1 MSKRAGDYHHENG
14 REKRRERDE
23 RSDAD
28 VVFRILCPQARIGS
42 LLGKHGVIIQSIR
55 ESTGARL
62 KLADPIPGTD
72 ERVIIISARSDK
84 HFRSGDPATDGD
96 AAVDRPDDW
105 SVAQEAL
112 IRVHARIADAD
123 GDNREFRDKDG
134 AEGGASNGA
143 ANSGGTPARLLVPSS
158 QIGCLLGKGGSIIAG
173 MRQDSGAHIRIF
185 NKDKLPPC
193 ALPTDE
199 LVQVTG
205 EYPVVQK
212 ALELISIRLRRSPPR
227 DPPNFLAMHP
237 TSGHHQ
243 PAGYQPAP
251 GYQASGYHRGADSYP
266 PRSAP
271 AAAFPPQ
278 GYSPYALPQSYAAAP
293 SLFGGAWGAGA
304 SAGGA
309 HCYGGMGGG
318 GRGGGGAEGAAVE
331 MELRVL
337 CPADKVGIVIGKGG
351 SRIKQIKEETGAR
364 VKVTEA
370 VADCDERIVIIDAME
385 APFSGHSPT
394 EVALFRVHAA
404 ISRSPPLQSS
414 PLPPS
419 PPLLPPQ
426 APFSGHSPTEEALF
440 RVHAAISQHHAG
452 DRAAGAAEEGG
463 RDTHGVTARLLV
475 RKGQVGCVMGKGGS
489 IISELRST
497 SRARINIP
505 PRDQLPKCADESDEV
520 LVVSG
525 ASSGVTRPTVCF
537 HVFFSLPPPVFFS
550 LPPPVFFSLPPPVFF
565 SLPPPPVFFSLP
577 PPVFFSLPPPRLL
590 LPPPPGLLL
599 PPPPRLLLPLPP
611 PSSSTRYQASPTV
624 SDEPHCVSHAL
635 RLICARIRGRETV
648 SGEPHCVSHALR
660 LICARIRGRETAVAS
675 KGAAAGDARAAA
687 GGARAGAGG
696 GGGYAETGRG
706 GGGGGGYG
714 YPGSSSRGDGAY
726 GYSTQPAAA
735 AAPAVV
741 ATLSAAG
748 PDGTVG
754 WSYEPKVEP
763 SYHGSGISSFRVDS
777 ESTSLSHPPLLSSAH
792 PSFLSSQRGSG
803 WDVAPAAAQEYGS
816 YSHASAPAS
825 AHFSSPPPT
834 HTAAA
839 ASAGGTTGGG
849 SASAGA
855 AGGSGGAAGG
865 GVMTAL
871 VTVPAVA
878 AGAVIGKGG
887 ANIQQIKSI
896 SGARVRMYEGREGES
911 ERVVEVVGSAD
922 QVQAA
927 QAIIH
932 AFVIKGTAAAE
943 RHAERRDAY

>member
-1 MSKRAGDYHHENG
+1 MSKRSGDYDHENG

-23 RSDAD
+23 RSDSD

-72 ERVIIISARSDK
+72 ERVIIISSRSDK
-84 HFRSGDPATDGD
+84 NFRSGDPANDGD
-96 AAVDRPDDW
+96 ASVDRPDDW

-123 GDNREFRDKDG
+123 GDNREFRGKDG

-237 TSGHHQ
+237 TSGYQ
-243 PAGYQPAP
+243 PSPGYQP
-251 GYQASGYHRGADSYP
+251 GYQASGYHRGTDSYP
-266 PRSAP
+266 SRSAP
-271 AAAFPPQ
+271 AAAFPPLHPPQ
-278 GYSPYALPQSYAAAP
+278 GYSPYAPPQSYAAAP
-293 SLFGGAWGAGA
+293 SPFGGAWGAGA
-304 SAGGA
+304 AAGGA
-309 HCYGGMGGG
+309 HGYG

-385 APFSGHSPT
+385 APFS
-394 EVALFRVHAA
+394 A
-404 ISRSPPLQSS
+404 
-414 PLPPS
+414 
-419 PPLLPPQ
+419 
-426 APFSGHSPTEEALF
+426 HSPTEEALF
-440 RVHAAISQHHAG
+440 RVHAAISQPHTG
-452 DRAAGAAEEGG
+452 DRAAGAGEEGG
-463 RDTHGVTARLLV
+463 RDSHGVTARLLV
-475 RKGQVGCVMGKGGS
+475 RKGQ
-489 IISELRST
+489 
-497 SRARINIP
+497 
-505 PRDQLPKCADESDEV
+505 
-520 LVVSG
+520 
-525 ASSGVTRPTVCF
+525 
-537 HVFFSLPPPVFFS
+537 
-550 LPPPVFFSLPPPVFF
+550 
-565 SLPPPPVFFSLP
+565 
-577 PPVFFSLPPPRLL
+577 
-590 LPPPPGLLL
+590 
-599 PPPPRLLLPLPP
+599 
-611 PSSSTRYQASPTV
+611 
-624 SDEPHCVSHAL
+624 
-635 RLICARIRGRETV
+635 
-648 SGEPHCVSHALR
+648 
-660 LICARIRGRETAVAS
+660 
-675 KGAAAGDARAAA
+675 
-687 GGARAGAGG
+687 
-696 GGGYAETGRG
+696 
-706 GGGGGGYG
+706 
-714 YPGSSSRGDGAY
+714 
-726 GYSTQPAAA
+726 
-735 AAPAVV
+735 
-741 ATLSAAG
+741 
-748 PDGTVG
+748 
-754 WSYEPKVEP
+754 PKVEP
-763 SYHGSGISSFRVDS
+763 SYHDSGYAA
-777 ESTSLSHPPLLSSAH
+777 P
-792 PSFLSSQRGSG
+792 RGSG
-803 WDVAPAAAQEYGS
+803 WDVAPAAAQDYAN
-816 YSHASAPAS
+816 YSHASAPAP
-825 AHFSSPPPT
+825 AHFSPPPA
-834 HTAAA
+834 HAAA
-839 ASAGGTTGGG
+839 ASAGG
-849 SASAGA
+849 SAA
-855 AGGSGGAAGG
+855 AAASSGGASGGTGAGGGAG

-887 ANIQQIKSI
+887 SNIQQIKSI

-943 RHAERRDAY
+943 RHAERREAY

>member
-1 MSKRAGDYHHENG
+1 
-14 REKRRERDE
+14 
-23 RSDAD
+23 
-28 VVFRILCPQARIGS
+28 ARIGS

-84 HFRSGDPATDGD
+84 NFCSGDAANDGD
-96 AAVDRPDDW
+96 AATDRPEDW

-134 AEGGASNGA
+134 PEGGSTNGA

-205 EYPVVQK
+205 DYPVVQK

-251 GYQASGYHRGADSYP
+251 GYQASGYHRAADSYP

-304 SAGGA
+304 AAGGA
-309 HCYGGMGGG
+309 HGYGGMGGG

-337 CPADKVGIVIGKGG
+337 CPADRVGIVIGKGG

-385 APFSGHSPT
+385 VSERTVDSLTTWFVGTVPRACSHLAPSPLPSLSLMLVCSPLPSPCASLPGALLAHSPT
-394 EVALFRVHAA
+394 EEALFRVHAA

-419 PPLLPPQ
+419 PPLLSPQ

-440 RVHAAISQHHAG
+440 RVHSAISQHHAG

-475 RKGQVGCVMGKGGS
+475 RKVQVGCVMGKGGS

-520 LVVSG
+520 LVASG
-525 ASSGVTRPTVCF
+525 APDPLSPGIRRLLLCHSPHCVFPMSSSP
-537 HVFFSLPPPVFFS
+537 SPPPVFFH
-550 LPPPVFFSLPPPVFF
+550 
-565 SLPPPPVFFSLP
+565 
-577 PPVFFSLPPPRLL
+577 
-590 LPPPPGLLL
+590 
-599 PPPPRLLLPLPP
+599 
-611 PSSSTRYQASPTV
+611 Q
-624 SDEPHCVSHAL
+624 
-635 RLICARIRGRETV
+635 V

-675 KGAAAGDARAAA
+675 KGAAAAD
-687 GGARAGAGG
+687 ARAGAAG

-706 GGGGGGYG
+706 GGGGYG
-714 YPGSSSRGDGAY
+714 YPGSNSRGEGAY
-726 GYSTQPAAA
+726 GYSTPPAAA
-735 AAPAVV
+735 TAPAVV
-741 ATLSAAG
+741 ATLSAGG

-763 SYHGSGISSFRVDS
+763 SYHDSGY
-777 ESTSLSHPPLLSSAH
+777 SA
-792 PSFLSSQRGSG
+792 PRGSG

-816 YSHASAPAS
+816 YSHASAPSS

-839 ASAGGTTGGG
+839 ASAGGAAGGG
-849 SASAGA
+849 SAGAGTGGGG
-855 AGGSGGAAGG
+855 GGSGGAAGG

-887 ANIQQIKSI
+887 ANIQQIKSISGACVRMYEI

-943 RHAERRDAY
+943 RHAERREAY

>member
-1 MSKRAGDYHHENG
+1 MSPSPLVLQPHWSSPR
-14 REKRRERDE
+14 
-23 RSDAD
+23 
-28 VVFRILCPQARIGS
+28 QARIGS

-55 ESTGARL
+55 DSTGARL

-84 HFRSGDPATDGD
+84 NFRSGDSATGGD

-134 AEGGASNGA
+134 AEGGASNGG

-199 LVQVTG
+199 LVQVRRLRGAYIVELVQVRGLRGAYIVELVQVRGLRGAYIVELVQVRGLRGAYIVELVQVRGLRGAYIVELVQVRGLRGAYIVELAQVTG

-227 DPPNFLAMHP
+227 DPPNFIAMHP
-237 TSGHHQ
+237 TSGYHQ
-243 PAGYQPAP
+243 PAGYQPSP

-266 PRSAP
+266 SRSAP

-278 GYSPYALPQSYAAAP
+278 GYSPQGYSPYAPPQVYALASSP
-293 SLFGGAWGAGA
+293 FGGAWGAGA
-304 SAGGA
+304 PAGAA
-309 HCYGGMGGG
+309 HGYGGMGGG
-318 GRGGGGAEGAAVE
+318 GRGGGGAGAGEGAPVE

-337 CPADKVGIVIGKGG
+337 CPADRVGIVIGKGG

-394 EVALFRVHAA
+394 E
-404 ISRSPPLQSS
+404 
-414 PLPPS
+414 
-419 PPLLPPQ
+419 
-426 APFSGHSPTEEALF
+426 EALF

-452 DRAAGAAEEGG
+452 DRAAGAGDEGG
-463 RDTHGVTARLLV
+463 RDSHVTARLLV

-525 ASSGVTRPTVCF
+525 
-537 HVFFSLPPPVFFS
+537 
-550 LPPPVFFSLPPPVFF
+550 
-565 SLPPPPVFFSLP
+565 
-577 PPVFFSLPPPRLL
+577 
-590 LPPPPGLLL
+590 
-599 PPPPRLLLPLPP
+599 
-611 PSSSTRYQASPTV
+611 
-624 SDEPHCVSHAL
+624 
-635 RLICARIRGRETV
+635 
-648 SGEPHCVSHALR
+648 EPHCVSHALR

-675 KGAAAGDARAAA
+675 KGAAAADARGAAA
-687 GGARAGAGG
+687 GGARGFSSAAGAAA
-696 GGGYAETGRG
+696 GGYAESGRG
-706 GGGGGGYG
+706 GAYG
-714 YPGSSSRGDGAY
+714 YPGSNSRGDGAY
-726 GYSTQPAAA
+726 GCSPAGAAA
-735 AAPAVV
+735 GAPPAIV

-754 WSYEPKVEP
+754 WSYEVRCTAVGCGGLRCEAVHCCCGEPKVEP
-763 SYHGSGISSFRVDS
+763 SYHDSGY
-777 ESTSLSHPPLLSSAH
+777 SA
-792 PSFLSSQRGSG
+792 PRGSG
-803 WDVAPAAAQEYGS
+803 WDVAPAAAQDYAN
-816 YSHASAPAS
+816 YSHASAPAP

-834 HTAAA
+834 HTPAA
-839 ASAGGTTGGG
+839 ASAGGTAAGGGG
-849 SASAGA
+849 SAGAGG
-855 AGGSGGAAGG
+855 GGSGAGG

-887 ANIQQIKSI
+887 ANIQQIKSVRGGKGAQWGVGNDGAGASGLLTRPVIGYWRVYEGREAENQQDVLHCYQPLAPLAPSPRPRTFPPMQI
-896 SGARVRMYEGREGES
+896 SGARVRMYEGQEGEN

-943 RHAERRDAY
+943 RHAERREAY

>member
-1 MSKRAGDYHHENG
+1 MGAHVRLLESFTRVVPFFPHPHRFGKYFIPQIHSSRHITF
-14 REKRRERDE
+14 
-23 RSDAD
+23 RS
-28 VVFRILCPQARIGS
+28 ILCPSPLVFEPHWFPIRQSRIGS

-84 HFRSGDPATDGD
+84 NFRSGDPAIDGD

-134 AEGGASNGA
+134 AEGGANNGG

-199 LVQVTG
+199 LVQVRGLRGAYILELAQVTG

-237 TSGHHQ
+237 TSGYHQ

-266 PRSAP
+266 SRSAP
-271 AAAFPPQ
+271 ATAFPPQ
-278 GYSPYALPQSYAAAP
+278 GYSTYAPPQVYALASSPFA
-293 SLFGGAWGAGA
+293 GAWGAGA
-304 SAGGA
+304 GAAAGGA
-309 HCYGGMGGG
+309 HGYGGMGGG
-318 GRGGGGAEGAAVE
+318 GRGGGGAGEGAAVE

-337 CPADKVGIVIGKGG
+337 CPADRVGIVIGKGG
-351 SRIKQIKEETGAR
+351 SRIKQVCVLESFFEEFAPRNIKEETGAR

-394 EVALFRVHAA
+394 E
-404 ISRSPPLQSS
+404 
-414 PLPPS
+414 
-419 PPLLPPQ
+419 
-426 APFSGHSPTEEALF
+426 EALF
-440 RVHAAISQHHAG
+440 RVHAAISQHHVG
-452 DRAAGAAEEGG
+452 DRAAGTAEESG
-463 RDTHGVTARLLV
+463 RDSHGVTARLLV

-520 LVVSG
+520 LVASG
-525 ASSGVTRPTVCF
+525 ALCVTRPTVCF
-537 HVFFSLPPPVFFS
+537 HVFFSLPPP
-550 LPPPVFFSLPPPVFF
+550 PVFFH
-565 SLPPPPVFFSLP
+565 
-577 PPVFFSLPPPRLL
+577 
-590 LPPPPGLLL
+590 
-599 PPPPRLLLPLPP
+599 
-611 PSSSTRYQASPTV
+611 Q
-624 SDEPHCVSHAL
+624 
-635 RLICARIRGRETV
+635 V

-675 KGAAAGDARAAA
+675 KGAAAADARGGGAAA
-687 GGARAGAGG
+687 AGARAGGAG

-706 GGGGGGYG
+706 GGGGYG
-714 YPGSSSRGDGAY
+714 YPGSNSRGEGAY
-726 GYSTQPAAA
+726 GYSTAPAAA

-741 ATLSAAG
+741 ATLSAGG
-748 PDGTVG
+748 PDGSVG

-763 SYHGSGISSFRVDS
+763 SYHDSGYSV
-777 ESTSLSHPPLLSSAH
+777 P
-792 PSFLSSQRGSG
+792 RGSG
-803 WDVAPAAAQEYGS
+803 WDVAPAAVQEYGS

>member
-1 MSKRAGDYHHENG
+1 MPYCSALPLLFLHIPYFSALSLLIRHMPFSQEFLLQVGSAAVGGAICWQQHWSTRVHKNSTCFEDFSSGGIGLVRRGECLPGGANWNG
-14 REKRRERDE
+14 QLVKSPSLIRKALPHIL
-23 RSDAD
+23 SLPLAALPL
-28 VVFRILCPQARIGS
+28 RIPPSATHIPLQPTSLCDLPPHARIGS

-84 HFRSGDPATDGD
+84 NFRSGDSATDGD
-96 AAVDRPDDW
+96 GAVDRPDDW

-134 AEGGASNGA
+134 AEGGANSGA
-143 ANSGGTPARLLVPSS
+143 GNSGGTPARLLVPSS

-212 ALELISIRLRRSPPR
+212 ALELISVRLRRSPPR

-237 TSGHHQ
+237 TSGYHQ

-251 GYQASGYHRGADSYP
+251 GYQASGYHRGADAYP

-278 GYSPYALPQSYAAAP
+278 GYSPYAPPQSYAAAP
-293 SLFGGAWGAGA
+293 SLFGGVWGAGA
-304 SAGGA
+304 AAGGA
-309 HCYGGMGGG
+309 HGYG
-318 GRGGGGAEGAAVE
+318 GRGGGGAGEGAAVE

-337 CPADKVGIVIGKGG
+337 CPADRVGIVIGKGG

-385 APFSGHSPT
+385 APFS
-394 EVALFRVHAA
+394 A
-404 ISRSPPLQSS
+404 
-414 PLPPS
+414 
-419 PPLLPPQ
+419 
-426 APFSGHSPTEEALF
+426 HSPTEEALF

-463 RDTHGVTARLLV
+463 RDSHGVTARLLV

-525 ASSGVTRPTVCF
+525 
-537 HVFFSLPPPVFFS
+537 
-550 LPPPVFFSLPPPVFF
+550 
-565 SLPPPPVFFSLP
+565 
-577 PPVFFSLPPPRLL
+577 
-590 LPPPPGLLL
+590 
-599 PPPPRLLLPLPP
+599 
-611 PSSSTRYQASPTV
+611 
-624 SDEPHCVSHAL
+624 
-635 RLICARIRGRETV
+635 
-648 SGEPHCVSHALR
+648 EPHCVSHALR

-675 KGAAAGDARAAA
+675 KGAAAADARGAAA
-687 GGARAGAGG
+687 GGGAGAAGA
-696 GGGYAETGRG
+696 GGYAETGRG
-706 GGGGGGYG
+706 GGYA
-714 YPGSSSRGDGAY
+714 YPGSGSRGDAAY
-726 GYSTQPAAA
+726 GYSPAGA

-741 ATLSAAG
+741 ATLSAGG

-763 SYHGSGISSFRVDS
+763 SYHDSGY
-777 ESTSLSHPPLLSSAH
+777 SA
-792 PSFLSSQRGSG
+792 PRGSG

-816 YSHASAPAS
+816 YSHASAPAP
-825 AHFSSPPPT
+825 AHFSSPPPA
-834 HTAAA
+834 HTASGA

-849 SASAGA
+849 SAGAAGA

-887 ANIQQIKSI
+887 ANIQQIKSV
-896 SGARVRMYEGREGES
+896 SGWEGGTMVGQGQREGVGRRGAPPLLRDTPRGARHIDAWKKEGLQACNRALSKTQPITPHPCQALSPLWSGHPCLDPLKPGP
-911 ERVVEVVGSAD
+911 GSLRA
-922 QVQAA
+922 
-927 QAIIH
+927 
-932 AFVIKGTAAAE
+932 
-943 RHAERRDAY
+943 

>member
-1 MSKRAGDYHHENG
+1 MGAHLLSPHPLVLETHW
-14 REKRRERDE
+14 
-23 RSDAD
+23 SPP
-28 VVFRILCPQARIGS
+28 CQARIGS

-55 ESTGARL
+55 DSTGARL

-84 HFRSGDPATDGD
+84 NFRSGDSATEGDG
-96 AAVDRPDDW
+96 AADRPDDW

-237 TSGHHQ
+237 TSGYHQ

-251 GYQASGYHRGADSYP
+251 AYQASGYHRGADSYP
-266 PRSAP
+266 SRSAP

-278 GYSPYALPQSYAAAP
+278 HPPQGYSPYAVPQGYAP
-293 SLFGGAWGAGA
+293 TSSPFGGAWGMGAGA
-304 SAGGA
+304 AAGGA
-309 HCYGGMGGG
+309 HGYGGMGGG
-318 GRGGGGAEGAAVE
+318 GRGGGGAGEGAAVE

-337 CPADKVGIVIGKGG
+337 CPADRVGIVIGKGG

-385 APFSGHSPT
+385 APFS
-394 EVALFRVHAA
+394 A
-404 ISRSPPLQSS
+404 
-414 PLPPS
+414 
-419 PPLLPPQ
+419 
-426 APFSGHSPTEEALF
+426 HSPTEEALF

-452 DRAAGAAEEGG
+452 DRSAGTAEEGG
-463 RDTHGVTARLLV
+463 IDSHGVTARLLV

-525 ASSGVTRPTVCF
+525 
-537 HVFFSLPPPVFFS
+537 
-550 LPPPVFFSLPPPVFF
+550 
-565 SLPPPPVFFSLP
+565 
-577 PPVFFSLPPPRLL
+577 
-590 LPPPPGLLL
+590 
-599 PPPPRLLLPLPP
+599 
-611 PSSSTRYQASPTV
+611 
-624 SDEPHCVSHAL
+624 
-635 RLICARIRGRETV
+635 
-648 SGEPHCVSHALR
+648 EPHCVSHALR

-675 KGAAAGDARAAA
+675 KGAAAGDARAGAAA
-687 GGARAGAGG
+687 GGARAGAAGA
-696 GGGYAETGRG
+696 GGYAATGRG
-706 GGGGGGYG
+706 GAYG
-714 YPGSSSRGDGAY
+714 YPRSSSRGESAY
-726 GYSTQPAAA
+726 GYSPAA

-754 WSYEPKVEP
+754 WSYERSFAVPVSFRLHLLLQVLLAAFVTSSTGYFTGEYLPSSPSLPPSSPSLLPFPPSSFISLVPSHVLSSLTPSSLSLYAPSLKPSPLPCIPLLSEQPKVEP
-763 SYHGSGISSFRVDS
+763 SYHDSGYSAPRFRFHPDTVGAVRVCTYCAIEFKGGVFRCAQHLAKWKGQKTRDVRMCAKAPSDVRAAMCAHYEKKTSGRDEKRRAGEAVLEGVVGGSKKGRITDFIGDDAKCKKGEADNSVCMFFADYRIPVHHADN
-777 ESTSLSHPPLLSSAH
+777 PLWRNMVRAINNAG
-792 PSFLSSQRGSG
+792 P
-803 WDVAPAAAQEYGS
+803 DYVAPRRNYVGGAGLKLCRTGIEKGLQPIAASWKRDGVTVSSDLMTDRCGRPQANVMLINESGTVFDEAIDCKMESKTGS
-816 YSHASAPAS
+816 YIASLLRP
-825 AHFSSPPPT
+825 
-834 HTAAA
+834 
-839 ASAGGTTGGG
+839 
-849 SASAGA
+849 
-855 AGGSGGAAGG
+855 
-865 GVMTAL
+865 
-871 VTVPAVA
+871 
-878 AGAVIGKGG
+878 
-887 ANIQQIKSI
+887 
-896 SGARVRMYEGREGES
+896 
-911 ERVVEVVGSAD
+911 
-922 QVQAA
+922 
-927 QAIIH
+927 II
-932 AFVIKGTAAAE
+932 E
-943 RHAERRDAY
+943 